1 MDSWLDLL
9 KDKIDS
15 DLFLKAIKEDEEG
28 RDGATFLLEN
38 KSISKKELLSAMSYY
53 YKLPALELEYYHP
66 EIESSLKITED
77 IARRFLLIPLFQ
89 LDDKLYVA
97 LKDPDNLTAQ
107 DYIRKLTGLEVEP
120 VLSLESDLKASINR
134 IFLTKEETAKKM
146 VGYKQ
151 EKLEKKPVETQI
163 RIEDDEAPAI
173 KLVNYMLTQA
183 INLGASD
190 IHIEPF
196 PEKVMLR
203 YRVDGVLHEF
213 PPPPF
218 DIFRAVVSRI
228 KIISNMDVAERRLP
242 QDGRSS
248 INVNNRDYDLR
259 VSIIPNVNGEGV
271 VIRILD
277 TGGKGKGIDDIGFNR
292 NMLDRYKK
300 LIVRPHGIL
309 LVTGPTGSGK
319 SSTLYATL
327 KYIYT
332 PKKKIITLED
342 PVEYQMEGLTQIA
355 VNSSIGFTFGAGLRA
370 VLRHDPDIVMLGE
383 IRDLE
388 SAEIAIKASLTGHLV
403 FSTLHTND
411 TPSSVTRLIDMG
423 IQSFL
428 VFSSLNGIL
437 AQRLVRRLCSACK
450 VKINL
455 TADEIASIGL
465 KSLPQ
470 GVELFE
476 PKGCSACGNLGYKGR
491 IAIHELLEINQN
503 MRRLKPEEV
512 TQEKIRDLALEEGNF
527 MTLRDSAVEKF
538 IQGIT
543 SIEEVLSVT

>member
-1 MDSWLDLL
+1 MDSWLDFI
-9 KDKIDS
+9 KNKIDP
-15 DLFLKAIKEDEEG
+15 DIMEKAIKEEVEG
-28 RDGATFLLEN
+28 RDIATFLLDN
-38 KSISKKELLSAMSYY
+38 KVSRKDVLSAMSNY
-53 YKLPALELEYYHP
+53 YKLPSLDLEYYHP
-66 EIESSLKITED
+66 DRDATGKITED
-77 IARRFLLIPLFQ
+77 VARRFLIVPLFQ

-97 LKDPDNLTAQ
+97 LKDPDNLTTQ
-107 DYIRKLTGLEVEP
+107 DYIRQMTGLEVEP
-120 VLSLESDLKASINR
+120 VLSVEPDLNMAINR
-134 IFLTKEETAKKM
+134 IYLTKEETAKKM

-151 EKLEKKPVETQI
+151 EKVEKKPVEAQI

-190 IHIEPF
+190 IHLEPF

-213 PPPPF
+213 PPPPVH
-218 DIFRAVVSRI
+218 IFRAVVSRI

-242 QDGRSS
+242 QDGRSG

-277 TGGKGKGIDDIGFNR
+277 TGGKGKGIDEIGFNR
-292 NMLDRYKK
+292 NMLERYKK
-300 LIVRPHGIL
+300 LIARPHGIL

-437 AQRLVRRLCSACK
+437 AQRLVRRLCPSCK
-450 VKINL
+450 VKIDL
-455 TADEIASIGL
+455 TEEEILSTGL
-465 KSLPQ
+465 KSLPS
-470 GVELFE
+470 GVVLYG

-491 IAIHELLEINQN
+491 IAIHELLEINQK

-527 MTLRDSAVEKF
+527 MTLRDSAMEKF

>member
-1 MDSWLDLL
+1 DPDI
-9 KDKIDS
+9 KE
-15 DLFLKAIKEDEEG
+15 KAIKEEDEG
-28 RDGATFLLEN
+28 RDIATFLLDN
-38 KSISKKELLSAMSYY
+38 KVSRKDVLSAMSHY
-53 YKLPALELEYYHP
+53 YKLPSLDLEYYHP
-66 EIESSLKITED
+66 DIDATGKITED
-77 IARRFLLIPLFQ
+77 VARRFLIVPLFQ

-97 LKDPDNLTAQ
+97 LKDPDNLTTQ
-107 DYIRKLTGLEVEP
+107 DYIRQMTGLEVEP
-120 VLSLESDLKASINR
+120 VLSVEPDLNMAINR
-134 IFLTKEETAKKM
+134 IYLTKEETAKKM

-151 EKLEKKPVETQI
+151 EKVEKKPVEAQI

-190 IHIEPF
+190 IHLEPF

-277 TGGKGKGIDDIGFNR
+277 TGGKGKGIDEIGFNR
-292 NMLDRYKK
+292 NMLERYKK
-300 LIVRPHGIL
+300 LIARPHGIL

-437 AQRLVRRLCSACK
+437 AQRLVRRLCPACK

-455 TADEIASIGL
+455 TEEEILSTGL
-465 KSLPQ
+465 KSLPS
-470 GVELFE
+470 GVVLYG

-491 IAIHELLEINQN
+491 IAIHELLEINQK

-538 IQGIT
+538 LQGIT

>member
-1 MDSWLDLL
+1 MSHYYRLPSLD
-9 KDKIDS
+9 
-15 DLFLKAIKEDEEG
+15 
-28 RDGATFLLEN
+28 
-38 KSISKKELLSAMSYY
+38 
-53 YKLPALELEYYHP
+53 LEYYYP
-66 EIESSLKITED
+66 DREAAGKITED
-77 IARRFLLIPLFQ
+77 IARRFLIVPLFQ
-89 LDDKLYVA
+89 LDEKLYVA
-97 LKDPDNLTAQ
+97 LKDPDNLTVQ
-107 DYIRKLTGLEVEP
+107 NYIRQLTGLEVEP
-120 VLSLESDLKASINR
+120 VLSVETDLNSSINR
-134 IFLTKEETAKKM
+134 IYVTKEETAKEM
-146 VGYKQ
+146 GGYKAKE
-151 EKLEKKPVETQI
+151 EKLEQKQAETQI

-183 INLGASD
+183 VNLGASD
-190 IHIEPF
+190 IHLEPF

-213 PPPPF
+213 PPPPLH
-218 DIFRAVVSRI
+218 IFRAVVSRI

-242 QDGRSS
+242 QDGRSG
-248 INVNNRDYDLR
+248 ININNRDYDLR

-277 TGGKGKGIDDIGFNR
+277 TQGKGKGLDEIGFNKK
-292 NMLDRYKK
+292 MLDQYKK
-300 LIVRPHGIL
+300 LIVKPHGIL

-355 VNSSIGFTFGAGLRA
+355 VNAGIGFTFGAGLRA

-388 SAEIAIKASLTGHLV
+388 SAEIAIRASLTGHLV
-403 FSTLHTND
+403 LSTLHTND

-437 AQRLVRRLCSACK
+437 AQRLVRRLCPSCK
-450 VKINL
+450 VKIDL
-455 TADEIASIGL
+455 TEEEIFSTGI
-465 KSLPQ
+465 KSLPP
-470 GVELFE
+470 GVVLYG

-491 IAIHELLEINQN
+491 IAIHELLEVTNG
-503 MRRLKPEEV
+503 MRRLKSEEI
-512 TQEKIRDLALEEGNF
+512 TPEKIRDLAIAEGNF
-527 MTLRDSAVEKF
+527 MSLRDSALEKF
-538 IQGIT
+538 FQGIT
-543 SIEEVLSVT
+543 GIEEVLSLT

>member
-1 MDSWLDLL
+1 MDSWLDFI
-9 KDKIDS
+9 KNKIDP
-15 DLFLKAIKEDEEG
+15 DIMEKAFKEEDEG
-28 RDGATFLLEN
+28 RDVATFLLDN
-38 KSISKKELLSAMSYY
+38 KSASKKDLLSAMSHY
-53 YKLPALELEYYHP
+53 YKLPSVDLEYYYP
-66 EIESSLKITED
+66 DRDSTGKITEE
-77 IARRFLLIPLFQ
+77 IARRFLIVPLFQ

-97 LKDPDNLTAQ
+97 LKDPDNLTVQ
-107 DYIRKLTGLEVEP
+107 NYIRQLTGLEVEP
-120 VLSLESDLKASINR
+120 VLSLEPDLNSSINR
-134 IFLTKEETAKKM
+134 VYLTKEETAKKM
-146 VGYKQ
+146 TGYKP
-151 EKLEKKPVETQI
+151 EKVEKKPVEMQI

-190 IHIEPF
+190 IHLEPF

-213 PPPPF
+213 PPPPVH
-218 DIFRAVVSRI
+218 IFRAVVSRI

-242 QDGRSS
+242 QDGRAG
-248 INVNNRDYDLR
+248 ININNRDYDLR

-277 TGGKGKGIDDIGFNR
+277 TQGKGKGLDEIGFNKK
-292 NMLDRYKK
+292 MLDQYKK

-437 AQRLVRRLCSACK
+437 AQRLVRRLCPSCK
-450 VKINL
+450 VKIDL
-455 TADEIASIGL
+455 TEEEITSTGL
-465 KSLPQ
+465 KSLPP
-470 GVELFE
+470 GTEFFG

-491 IAIHELLEINQN
+491 IAIHELLEINQK